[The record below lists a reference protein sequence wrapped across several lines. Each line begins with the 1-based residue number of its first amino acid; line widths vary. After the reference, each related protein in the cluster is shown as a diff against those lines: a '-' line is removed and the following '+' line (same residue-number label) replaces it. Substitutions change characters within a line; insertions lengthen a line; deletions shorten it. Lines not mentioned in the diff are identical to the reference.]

1 MWRGAYPEAFMSIW
15 TRGDFSKKV
24 MTDNYRSCQQI
35 QNYSNLLCD
44 ETRPLYKEVNNLS
57 SVVMLC
63 TTTANWVSAVVP
75 YLDKNKRCALLRYS
89 NANSE
94 IGAKE
99 LTEKGVEFTYVL
111 KLQSRILLLKQH
123 GFITL
128 LQSTLFSP
136 HIRPTTLEMKP

>member
-1 MWRGAYPEAFMSIW
+1 
-15 TRGDFSKKV
+15 

-44 ETRPLYKEVNNLS
+44 ETKPLYKEVNDLS

-94 IGAKE
+94 IGAKRTNRKKE
-99 LTEKGVEFTYVL
+99 
-111 KLQSRILLLKQH
+111 
-123 GFITL
+123 
-128 LQSTLFSP
+128 
-136 HIRPTTLEMKP
+136 

>member
-1 MWRGAYPEAFMSIW
+1 MISL
-15 TRGDFSKKV
+15 KKV

-44 ETRPLYKEVNNLS
+44 ETKPLYKEVNDLS

-99 LTEKGVEFTYVL
+99 LTEKR
-111 KLQSRILLLKQH
+111 SRI
-123 GFITL
+123 
-128 LQSTLFSP
+128 
-136 HIRPTTLEMKP
+136 HIYSSNSNLGYYY